1 MSDLSKSDSGFFHLT
16 PNGWTRQDGEPFP
29 ADRIETWRYEMELPA
44 DDAKER
50 VCLTRVWRHP
60 GMSPEQCNGLRQ
72 HFSPPLRVGL
82 ERNVT
87 LECLT

>member
-1 MSDLSKSDSGFFHLT
+1 MSDASKSDSGFFHLT

-44 DDAKER
+44 EDAKER
-50 VCLTRVWRHP
+50 VCLTRVWSDP
-60 GMSPEQCNGLRQ
+60 DASAEEVENLRGR
-72 HFSPPLRVGL
+72 FGDPMTATP
-82 ERNVT
+82 ERNIT